1 MIGRLR
7 RVLRIARWEASGVT
21 DGIDRGTAA
30 AALVLL
36 LVAGTVVGAGLAAGV
51 AGLDVDRDVYRVG
64 VDAESPYAEAVAD
77 EPALTPVV
85 TDRATAA
92 GAGGGNGVATDG
104 SASGSDGTG
113 DAAGPTLG
121 EHVDLLVVHGDADR
135 VVVRAADSPKGEAA
149 AATFREAVESHNE
162 RRMAAEGNRTAAF
175 PVTVTLQYVGRTGGQ
190 TDEGTLGVADGDGAD
205 EGGDEA
211 DGTDEGGEAGSV
223 TGGEARDDDA
233 DDDAGGDA
241 DDDLAVPSVGGG
253 VFGAGSVGSP
263 GSITPPFPFA
273 SLVLAFAFLV
283 PMNFLIQAYGSSM
296 LNERIN
302 RRGEL
307 LLVAPLA
314 PVDVVAG
321 KTLPYVAAAAAVTT
335 VVALAVGGG
344 VVSVLAVL
352 PIAAAFLGATF
363 VGAMF
368 ARSFKELTFVTVA
381 VSVLLTTYAF
391 VPAVFTDVTPVAL
404 ISPLTLVVLD
414 LQGEGVSLG
423 AFLFSTG
430 PVLLAAGLLFALGA
444 GVYREEDL
452 FTQKPVP
459 RKLLDALAVRL
470 RPLPPPGRSTLGPA
484 EASGSSDAR
493 GSTDASGS
501 SDAKGSTDASA
512 RTPNR
517 RSWLRGFAT
526 VAVVTACTI
535 PFVFVAELL
544 LVAVLFALPVTV
556 SIPTLLVTIAFV
568 EEVAKSLHLYA
579 GFERGVFARTDH
591 VAIGV
596 GLASGIGFFLAEKAT
611 AVVHA
616 IGLTELYVGR
626 AAFGAVAGLDSL
638 PPALAIGLFLAPL
651 ALHGFATVVAAVGA
665 SRGRTYY
672 ALTLAAAT
680 AIHAAYNVG
689 VVSLHG

>member
-92 GAGGGNGVATDG
+92 GAGGGNGEATDG

-121 EHVDLLVVHGDADR
+121 EDVDLLVVHGDADR

-190 TDEGTLGVADGDGAD
+190 TDEGTLGVADGAEGANGAEGAEGMD
-205 EGGDEA
+205 E
-211 DGTDEGGEAGSV
+211 TDEGGEDGSEAG
-223 TGGEARDDDA
+223 DDDA

-241 DDDLAVPSVGGG
+241 DDDLPVPSVGGG

-307 LLVAPLA
+307 LLVAPLP

-335 VVALAVGGG
+335 AVALAVGGG

-493 GSTDASGS
+493 
-501 SDAKGSTDASA
+501 GSTDASA